1 MKKRHQTRLTAWL
14 VLAMFMLAISGF
26 SIGTVNAY
34 EVGVE
39 WTNTYGFDYNDPDE
53 GLIHFGHLSGCDDD
67 STDFYN
73 KLGNDGWSKDFNW
86 GDYAAYEEDFK
97 KVSLGGTDS
106 DWIDE
111 VDFAFYAGH
120 GYPTGFYF
128 NNNHD
133 DKKLGGIDTHHDA
146 EWGDLDLE
154 WIALAC
160 CEVLKNSDDDGEWY
174 ERWGYEVF
182 KGLHQIEGFDTSVSD
197 DPNHGEIFADYMIV
211 NEYTIK
217 TAWFKMA
224 DDIEPIGTRAVV
236 MGVCDD
242 GYETWNDHLWG
253 HGSVASDK
261 TDPSCLFW
269 AVHTV

>member
-111 VDFAFYAGH
+111 VDFA
-120 GYPTGFYF
+120 
-128 NNNHD
+128 
-133 DKKLGGIDTHHDA
+133 
-146 EWGDLDLE
+146 
-154 WIALAC
+154 
-160 CEVLKNSDDDGEWY
+160 
-174 ERWGYEVF
+174 
-182 KGLHQIEGFDTSVSD
+182 
-197 DPNHGEIFADYMIV
+197 
-211 NEYTIK
+211 
-217 TAWFKMA
+217 
-224 DDIEPIGTRAVV
+224 
-236 MGVCDD
+236 
-242 GYETWNDHLWG
+242 
-253 HGSVASDK
+253 
-261 TDPSCLFW
+261 
-269 AVHTV
+269 